1 MYVQMDK
8 KEAMEVLGL
17 SDDMTENIKRS
28 YLRLSRENHPDKG
41 GDPVLFKRIQDA
53 YDRLSC
59 VEEPPPNR
67 SESLDLHV
75 QVSLE
80 EAIFGVVLETHVR
93 PTVVSSRPMIGDGR
107 STAGVTVLTVV
118 ERIPPL
124 VLLQCGSLTFSH
136 GGQSLAGSPRT
147 VNMTYSVR
155 PHERYRPH
163 PDKGRALLEVDETIP
178 VTTALYGGSVE
189 VRTLY
194 GIRRMYVRPGTNVG
208 DLYELKDHGPLGS
221 LVVRVAAL
229 EMPVIHDLD
238 SSAEVV
244 GERIRVEIEEEEREV
259 GMNRDVAKRGV
270 DQP

>member
-1 MYVQMDK
+1 MDK
-8 KEAMEVLGL
+8 NEAMEVLGL
-17 SDDMTENIKRS
+17 SDDMAENIKRS

-41 GDPVLFKRIQDA
+41 GDPDLFKKIQDA
-53 YDRLSC
+53 YDTLSG
-59 VEEPPPNR
+59 VEAPAQSR

-107 STAGVTVLTVV
+107 ATATASVLTVV

-147 VNMTYSVR
+147 VNMTYSIR
-155 PHERYRPH
+155 PHDRYKPH
-163 PDKGRALLEVDETIP
+163 ADKGKGLLEVGETIP
-178 VTTALYGGSVE
+178 VTTALYGGTVE
-189 VRTLY
+189 VKTLY
-194 GIRRMYVRPGTNVG
+194 GIRKLYIKPGTNVG

-221 LVVRVAAL
+221 LMVRVAAL

-238 SSAEVV
+238 SSTDIA
-244 GERIRVEIEEEEREV
+244 GERKRREIEEEELEIEGNREI
-259 GMNRDVAKRGV
+259 AKGH
-270 DQP
+270 